1 MKILRSELYRRVWE
15 TPIRTLAKEFD
26 ISDVGLAKAC
36 RKHSIPVP
44 PVGHWTKVEYGKPVF
59 QLPLHKSDDIEVVL
73 EANRFRPPPPPES
86 VAALKPVGLEVDLP
100 ATTEN
105 LAPLAGA
112 TFKRL
117 SKSKPDARGIVSC
130 HGPDVFHC
138 DVSPKLVDRAVRILH
153 AVEVVI
159 PEIGAKLRKAP
170 KEDRI
175 QIERDG
181 IGITFKLFEKF
192 ASTFE
197 VLKDPQY
204 SWNDRKIYTYTMTGQ
219 LTLQIE
225 GYFDG
230 QKSWADGKRDN
241 LDDKLLMFV
250 NGLVV
255 GIESIRA
262 KQLEWARQR
271 AVWEEAARVR
281 EEMERQRREEET
293 FRTELLKE
301 AGAWRDFEL
310 GTNYLKLL
318 RSQLGDTT
326 TLPTAAQE
334 WLLRAERVLTKV
346 DPSLTRIHQLRTPPD
361 SPMDA
366 LQSA

>member
-1 MKILRSELYRRVWE
+1 
-15 TPIRTLAKEFD
+15 LAKEFD
-26 ISDVGLAKAC
+26 ISDVGLSKAC

-44 PVGHWTKVEYGKPVF
+44 PVGHWTKVEHGKPVS
-59 QLPLHKSDDIEVVL
+59 QPPLPKGDDIEVVL

-86 VAALKPVGLEVDLP
+86 VAVLKPMGLEVHLP
-100 ATTEN
+100 ATTEH

-117 SKSKPDARGIVSC
+117 SKSKPDARGIVSYR
-130 HGPDVFHC
+130 GPDVFHC
-138 DVSPKLVDRAVRILH
+138 EVSPKLVDRAVRILH
-153 AVEVVI
+153 AVETAV
-159 PEIGAKLRKAP
+159 PEIGTRLCKAP
-170 KEDRI
+170 EDNCI

-181 IGITFKLFEKF
+181 IGVTFRLFEKF
-192 ASTFE
+192 TSTFE
-197 VLKDPQY
+197 ILKDPKY
-204 SWNDRKIYTYTMTGQ
+204 SWNDRKIYTYTMTGR

-241 LDDKLLMFV
+241 LDDKLSMFV

-255 GIESIRA
+255 AIESIRA
-262 KQLEWARQR
+262 KRLEWARQK

-281 EEMERQRREEET
+281 EEMERQQREEEAL
-293 FRTELLKE
+293 RTQLLKE

-310 GTNYLKLL
+310 GTEYLKLL

-366 LQSA
+366 PQSA